1 MRYYSTQ
8 RPIVPGSVPGAGL
21 TEVYNFNSKTFVP
34 EIDREAYGWAEYDHA
49 LTAAQVEQYELVP
62 AGMRIWW
69 SVIHTHYNNGKVTA
83 HLGPVTEALEQ
94 PEKRFSASED
104 KMVLITWLN
113 SREAA
118 ERLADDLRA
127 NA

>member
-34 EIDREAYGWAEYDHA
+34 EIDREAYGWAEYDHV
-49 LTAAQVEQYELVP
+49 LTADQVEQFELVP
-62 AGMRIWW
+62 AGMHIWW
-69 SVIHTHYNNGKVTA
+69 SVIHTHYNSGKVTA
-83 HLGPVTEALEQ
+83 HLGPVTEAAEQ
-94 PEKRFSASED
+94 PEKRFSASKD
-104 KMVLITWLN
+104 KRVLMTWLN

>member
-21 TEVYNFNSKTFVP
+21 TEVFNFGTRTFVA

-49 LTAAQVEQYELVP
+49 LTDDQVAQCELVP
-62 AGMRIWW
+62 AGMHIWW

-83 HLGPVTEALEQ
+83 HLGPVTEAVEQ
-94 PEKRFSASED
+94 PEKRFSAAED
-104 KMVLITWLN
+104 KRVLMVWLN
-113 SREAA
+113 SRQAA